1 MAQQIWHMKDVTGAE
16 YTLGLYHGEE
26 SGNLMV
32 YLNNAIM
39 IIDFKIKQ
47 NKDYHFYI
55 GKEFMLLRI
64 KKISEHYEYSLTVDT
79 ESDTPYNLS
88 IRKQAR
94 EEQYLMIIGMGVVII
109 LLTLFFLFRNIF

>member
-1 MAQQIWHMKDVTGAE
+1 MAQQVWHMKDISGVE

-39 IIDFKIKQ
+39 IIDFKIRQ
-47 NKDYHFYI
+47 SKDYHFYI
-55 GKEFMLLRI
+55 GREFMHLRI
-64 KKISEHYEYSLTVDT
+64 QKISEQYEYSLTVDT
-79 ESDTPYNLS
+79 ETDTPYNLS

-94 EEQYLMIIGMGVVII
+94 EEQNLMMMGMGIVII
-109 LLTLFFLFRNIF
+109 LLILFFLYRNIF

>member
-1 MAQQIWHMKDVTGAE
+1 MAQQVWYMKDITGDE

-39 IIDFKIKQ
+39 IIDFKING

-55 GKEFMLLRI
+55 GHEFMHLRI
-64 KKISEHYEYSLTVDT
+64 VKKSDQYEYQLSVDT

-88 IRKQAR
+88 LRKGAR
-94 EEQYLMIIGMGVVII
+94 EEQSMMMVGMGII
-109 LLTLFFLFRNIF
+109 IVLLLLFFIYRNLL